1 MTDES
6 QAQPSGGGGPDLA
19 NYSGTGED
27 LTQEQREYLNTY
39 ALHETADGSGESD
52 VAAGSL
58 AENAEG
64 EWA

>member
-1 MTDES
+1 MAEEHEAS
-6 QAQPSGGGGPDLA
+6 GPDLE

-39 ALHETADGSGESD
+39 ALHDVDQGSPQAEVS
-52 VAAGSL
+52 AGSL
-58 AENAEG
+58 SENAEG

>member
-1 MTDES
+1 MTDPS
-6 QAQPSGGGGPDLA
+6 QDQYGPSLE

-39 ALHETADGSGESD
+39 ALHQTEQGSSEADVS
-52 VAAGSL
+52 AGSL
-58 AENAEG
+58 SENAEG